1 MINTQV
7 GIYVNTHRRAL
18 SFSYC
23 RCFANLGDVNNQ
35 LLAYE
40 KYIENGAEEKE
51 EEEKEE
57 VAKSML
63 VLMVRG
69 LFTKLQF
76 A

>member
-1 MINTQV
+1 MLIHTDV
-7 GIYVNTHRRAL
+7 HWVFLTAGAIIG
-18 SFSYC
+18 
-23 RCFANLGDVNNQ
+23 FANLGDVNNQ
-35 LLAYE
+35 YE
-40 KYIENGAEEKE
+40 KYIENGA
-51 EEEKEE
+51 EEKEE